1 MNEQLLSLTHT
12 GEEPEKYLH
21 SVTPPVF
28 LNSLHVYD
36 RFEDYA
42 SIDPLREG
50 EYIYG
55 RASNPTVHILE
66 RKIAEL
72 EHGSRAAVFS
82 SGMAACTSAIMAV
95 CKAGSHVICMRDVYQ
110 PVTRFLENFCI
121 PKLNMA
127 VTYVSGNDLG

>member
-72 EHGSRAAVFS
+72 EHGSRADMYEGCLSAGYSFS
-82 SGMAACTSAIMAV
+82 GKFLHTQAEY
-95 CKAGSHVICMRDVYQ
+95 GSNICVR
-110 PVTRFLENFCI
+110 
-121 PKLNMA
+121 K
-127 VTYVSGNDLG
+127 

>member
-95 CKAGSHVICMRDVYQ
+95 CAG
-110 PVTRFLENFCI
+110 
-121 PKLNMA
+121 
-127 VTYVSGNDLG
+127 